1 MVNLHTH
8 SEHSTGFDGYQTI
21 PEMVGRAKELGY
33 PALALTDHG
42 TMGGILDFSAECEK
56 QGIKP
61 IYGMEA
67 YFCANHAVKDKA
79 LTHHLV
85 LLAMNEQGYYNLKKM
100 DSISYTEDYYYYKG
114 RIDKALLTKYNEGLI
129 CLSACMAS
137 IINTENG
144 EEWFKWYKDLF
155 GDRFYAEIQP
165 LNLIEQQEYNAK
177 VITLAKR
184 YDVPLVVTTDAH
196 FARKEDLP
204 YHKLWVGLRGG
215 NVYHDDENY
224 LWSEEEIWETW
235 WIPTEVKKECIE
247 NTHAI
252 AERCNVSLKME
263 GNHYPKFETDDD
275 EKQIR
280 DICRKA
286 WREKVP
292 KGKYKEYASRFE
304 AELKTLKEVGYL
316 NYLLITWDMLNW
328 CHDHDIMTGWGRG
341 SVGGSLV
348 AYLMGLHKIDPI
360 KFGTKFFRFVN
371 PYRVSPPDIDDDVS
385 TRHRGKVIDY
395 LKEKYGNVS
404 KIFTLN
410 RLGDPDKGG
419 VGKSAIQRAGQALKI
434 EPSVIDEITKQVSSS
449 IDDVLEI
456 NSELSKEEREK
467 LVDVAK
473 HFYGRLEK
481 RGIHASAILITPD
494 EIENYCPLE
503 GCYSTD
509 TSTGKRVWIRAAAYD
524 WHKLESEFGLL
535 KEDILGLNT
544 LDLISD
550 TIESVSKHTGELI
563 YIENI
568 PLDDAEVYKLYSEG
582 HLDGVF
588 QMESRGMRG
597 TAKELG
603 VTCFD
608 DVAALVALFRP
619 GPIDSGMLQ
628 QYIDGKHGA
637 EIEYPCE
644 VMKKVTEKTYGVIV
658 YQEEAM
664 LIAMQMAGYN
674 LGEADAL
681 RKVIGRKELTKID
694 AAVHDFVTAAI
705 KKGHSEEAAKA
716 VGEQLKAAG
725 RYIFN
730 KCLSGR
736 EHIWKHYSGKP
747 LPSIGEMYRIAN
759 DKEYAR
765 KTGHTALRKK
775 YCRKG
780 YGYGFSMTD
789 KGIVK
794 NRIVDITYSG
804 TMPVYVLTTENGRQL
819 RCTMNHKIPTPNG
832 DKLLCQLH
840 VGDKVYVDGGYD
852 SQSGAS
858 YNFYKQKQELNSQK
872 GHQGF
877 THKPNGA
884 SVLYENHLSLFRG
897 MATPCEM
904 CGKTYGSR
912 FELHHID
919 HNRENNASENL
930 MWLCNGCHKKVHY
943 STGRTEK
950 DTKGRLVITEAIA
963 SIEYE
968 CDEDTYDV
976 EMQAPHHNFV
986 TSNGIVVCNSHSVE
1000 YGLTSYVTAWLKVHY
1015 PVHFMCAL
1023 MNSKDK
1029 QADILPYLDECKR
1042 LGIEVLPPS
1051 VKCGNTL
1058 WEVEDE
1064 NKIRVG
1070 LTYISGIGNNLDMAS
1085 MDVWEDIVATN
1096 NKRVTMNLIKAGAL
1110 DYLGKS
1116 RGWMLANLEGTQG
1129 YLRRREQCMA
1139 KVRENQEGL
1148 DNATD
1153 EKTRKKYQRQLD
1165 NWQAKLNEVQL
1176 LEHADEGYD
1185 GIAGEIEVLSFS
1197 FKKLPKILTGIAKSV
1212 SEFQD
1217 KKGKTMARVSFA
1229 TPYGKKD
1236 GLVFASAWKKE
1247 KYRHRDRGIVKGITI
1262 EQGKQYDF
1270 IIEKGVI
1277 VDAREHGG

>member
-42 TMGGILDFSAECEK
+42 TMGGILDFSEECER

-67 YFCANHAVKDKA
+67 YFCANHTVKDKA

-85 LLAMNEQGYYNLKKM
+85 LLAMNEQGYYNLKKL

-114 RIDKALLTKYNEGLI
+114 RIDKALLARYHEGLI
-129 CLSACMAS
+129 CLTACMAS
-137 IINTENG
+137 IVNTDDG
-144 EEWFKWYKDLF
+144 EQWFKWYKDLF

-177 VITLAKR
+177 VITLARR
-184 YDVPLVVTTDAH
+184 YDVLLVVTTDAH
-196 FARKEDLP
+196 FSRKEDLP
-204 YHKLWVGLRGG
+204 YHKLWISLRGG
-215 NVYHDDENY
+215 NGYHDDENY
-224 LWSEEEIWETW
+224 LWSEEELLETW
-235 WIPTEVKKECIE
+235 WLPAEVKKECIA
-247 NTHAI
+247 NTDKI

-286 WREKVP
+286 WKEKVP
-292 KGKYKEYASRFE
+292 KKRYKEYATRFE
-304 AELKTLKEVGYL
+304 TEIKTLKQVGYL
-316 NYLLITWDMLNW
+316 NYLRITWDMLNW
-328 CHDHDIMTGWGRG
+328 CHDNDIMTGWGRG

-371 PYRVSPPDIDDDVS
+371 PFRVSPPDIDDDVS
-385 TRHRGKVIDY
+385 TRHRGRVIGY

-419 VGKSAIQRAGQALKI
+419 VGKSAIQRAGQALQI
-434 EPSVIDEITKQVSSS
+434 EPAIVDGITKQVYDS
-449 IDDVLEI
+449 IDDVLTI
-456 NSELSKEEREK
+456 DSELSIEERER

-503 GCYSTD
+503 GCYSND

-550 TIESVSKHTGELI
+550 TVENVQKYTGKTI
-563 YIENI
+563 DIENI

-588 QMESRGMRG
+588 QMESRGMRN

-664 LIAMQMAGYN
+664 LIAMQMAGYD

-681 RKVIGRKELTKID
+681 RKVIGRKELTKVD
-694 AAVHDFVTAAI
+694 GAVKDFVSAAI
-705 KKGHSEEAAKA
+705 KRGHSREAAEA

-736 EHIWKHYSGKP
+736 ECILNPHEQRCT
-747 LPSIGEMYRIAN
+747 LSIGEMYRIAN
-759 DKEYAR
+759 DKEYAEQT
-765 KTGHTALRKK
+765 KHTGLRRI
-775 YCRKG
+775 YRNRG
-780 YGYGFSMTD
+780 YGDGFSMTD
-789 KGIVK
+789 KNTIRKNSIV
-794 NRIVDITYSG
+794 NITYSG
-804 TMPVYVLTTENGRQL
+804 VLPVYVVTTESGRQV
-819 RCTMNHKIPTPNG
+819 RCTLNHQLPTPRG
-832 DKLLCQLH
+832 KKFLCQLYA
-840 VGDKVYVDGGYD
+840 GCEVYVDGGYVER
-852 SQSGAS
+852 
-858 YNFYKQKQELNSQK
+858 YTKK
-872 GHQGF
+872 G
-877 THKPNGA
+877 K
-884 SVLYENHLSLFRG
+884 
-897 MATPCEM
+897 
-904 CGKTYGSR
+904 KK
-912 FELHHID
+912 ID
-919 HNRENNASENL
+919 KRKRL
-930 MWLCNGCHKKVHY
+930 VF
-943 STGRTEK
+943 TEK
-950 DTKGRLVITEAIA
+950 IK
-963 SIEYE
+963 SIEFE
-968 CDEDTYDV
+968 CDEDCYDV
-976 EMQAPHHNFV
+976 EMTAPHHNFV
-986 TSNGIVVCNSHSVE
+986 TSGGIVVCNSHSVE
-1000 YGLTSYVTAWLKVHY
+1000 YGLTSYITAWLKVHY
-1015 PVHFMCAL
+1015 PIHFMCAL
-1023 MNSKDK
+1023 LNSKDK
-1029 QADILPYLDECKR
+1029 QADVLPYLDECKR
-1042 LGIEVLPPS
+1042 LGIEILPPNA
-1051 VKCGNTL
+1051 KRGNTL
-1058 WEVEDE
+1058 WEVEDGD
-1064 NKIRVG
+1064 KIRVG
-1070 LTYISGIGNNLDMAS
+1070 LTYISGIGKDLVIGS
-1085 MDVWEDIVATN
+1085 MDVWEDIVASN

-1116 RGWMLANLEGTQG
+1116 RGWMLANLEGMQG
-1129 YLRRREQCMA
+1129 YLRRRVQCLE
-1139 KVRENQEGL
+1139 KIRENQEGF
-1148 DNATD
+1148 DSATD
-1153 EKTRKKYQRQLD
+1153 DKTRRKYQRQLD
-1165 NWQAKLNEVQL
+1165 SWQEKLAEVVL
-1176 LEHADEGYD
+1176 LENADDGYD
-1185 GIAGEIEVLSFS
+1185 EVAGEMEVLSFS
-1197 FKKLPKILTGIAKSV
+1197 FKSLPKILTGTAKAV

-1217 KKGKTMARVSFA
+1217 KKGNTMARITFD
-1229 TPYGKKD
+1229 TPYGSINSI
-1236 GLVFASAWKKE
+1236 VFASAWKKE
-1247 KYRHRDRGIVKGITI
+1247 KYRHRDRGMVRGITV
-1262 EQGKQYDF
+1262 EQGKQYEF
-1270 IIEKGVI
+1270 MMEKGVV
-1277 VDAREHGG
+1277 VDAREHRG

>member
-42 TMGGILDFSAECEK
+42 TMSGILDFSAECEK

-67 YFCANHAVKDKA
+67 YFCANHTVKDKT

-114 RIDKALLTKYNEGLI
+114 RIDKALLSQYHEGLI

-137 IINTENG
+137 IVNTADG
-144 EEWFKWYKDLF
+144 ESWFSWFKDLF

-165 LNLIEQQEYNAK
+165 LNLMEQQEYNAK
-177 VITLAKR
+177 VIALAKQ

-204 YHKLWVGLRGG
+204 YHKLWVSLRGG
-215 NVYHDDENY
+215 NGYHDDENY
-224 LWSEEEIWETW
+224 LWSEDEIRDTL
-235 WIPTEVKKECIE
+235 WIPDDVKDECIA

-286 WREKVP
+286 WKAKVP
-292 KGKYKEYASRFE
+292 KGKYKEYGERFE
-304 AELKTLKEVGYL
+304 AEIKTLKQVGYL

-328 CHDHDIMTGWGRG
+328 CHDNDIMTGWGRG

-385 TRHRGKVIDY
+385 TRHRGRVIDY

-419 VGKSAIQRAGQALKI
+419 IGKSAIQRAGQALQI
-434 EPSVIDEITKQVSSS
+434 EPSVIDEITKQVYAS
-449 IDDVLEI
+449 IDDVLTI
-456 NSELSKEEREK
+456 DSVLSTEERER
-467 LVDVAK
+467 LADVAK

-550 TIESVSKHTGELI
+550 TIEGVKKSTGETVD
-563 YIENI
+563 IENI
-568 PLDDAEVYKLYSEG
+568 PLDDAEVYRLYSEG

-637 EIEYPCE
+637 EIQYPCD
-644 VMKKVTEKTYGVIV
+644 VMRKVTEKTYGVIV

-681 RKVIGRKELTKID
+681 RKVIGRKELTKVD
-694 AAVHDFVTAAI
+694 AAVKDFIAAAV
-705 KKGHSEEAAKA
+705 KRGHTREAAEA

-730 KCLSGR
+730 L
-736 EHIWKHYSGKP
+736 
-747 LPSIGEMYRIAN
+747 A
-759 DKEYAR
+759 
-765 KTGHTALRKK
+765 
-775 YCRKG
+775 
-780 YGYGFSMTD
+780 
-789 KGIVK
+789 
-794 NRIVDITYSG
+794 
-804 TMPVYVLTTENGRQL
+804 
-819 RCTMNHKIPTPNG
+819 
-832 DKLLCQLH
+832 
-840 VGDKVYVDGGYD
+840 
-852 SQSGAS
+852 
-858 YNFYKQKQELNSQK
+858 
-872 GHQGF
+872 
-877 THKPNGA
+877 
-884 SVLYENHLSLFRG
+884 
-897 MATPCEM
+897 
-904 CGKTYGSR
+904 
-912 FELHHID
+912 
-919 HNRENNASENL
+919 
-930 MWLCNGCHKKVHY
+930 
-943 STGRTEK
+943 
-950 DTKGRLVITEAIA
+950 
-963 SIEYE
+963 
-968 CDEDTYDV
+968 
-976 EMQAPHHNFV
+976 
-986 TSNGIVVCNSHSVE
+986 HSVE

-1042 LGIEVLPPS
+1042 LGIEILPPDA
-1051 VKCGNTL
+1051 KRGNTL
-1058 WEVEDE
+1058 WEVEDG

-1070 LTYISGIGNNLDMAS
+1070 LTYISGIGNNLKTGS

-1096 NKRVTMNLIKAGAL
+1096 NKKVTMNLIKAGAL

-1116 RGWMLANLEGTQG
+1116 RGWMLANLESTQG
-1129 YLRRREQCMA
+1129 YLRRREQCLN

-1153 EKTRKKYQRQLD
+1153 DKARKKYQRQLD
-1165 NWQAKLNEVQL
+1165 SWQAKLDEVQL
-1176 LEHADEGYD
+1176 LESAEDGYD
-1185 GIAGEIEVLSFS
+1185 EIAGEIEVLSFS
-1197 FKKLPKILTGIAKSV
+1197 FKSIPKILTGIAKSV
-1212 SEFQD
+1212 NEFQD
-1217 KKGKTMARVSFA
+1217 KKGNTMARITFS
-1229 TPYGKKD
+1229 TPYGNKD

-1247 KYRHRDRGIVKGITI
+1247 KYRHRDRGMVRGITI
-1262 EQGKQYDF
+1262 EQGKQYEF
-1270 IIEKGVI
+1270 MIEKGVI
-1277 VDAREHGG
+1277 VDARERDG